1 MRLWVEHFYL
11 RDNELSRKD
20 WEAMANLDDVRRAIG
35 HGLLLQLVG
44 AMLLIGFLVWLSL
57 RVTGRPRLCIV
68 SRTGAAVFLNERGR
82 PYNPKSIRAMVER

>member
-35 HGLLLQLVG
+35 HGLLLQLIG
-44 AMLLIGFLVWLSL
+44 AMLLIGFLGWLSL
-57 RVTGRPRLCIV
+57 
-68 SRTGAAVFLNERGR
+68 A
-82 PYNPKSIRAMVER
+82 

>member
-1 MRLWVEHFYL
+1 MRLWVAHFYL

-44 AMLLIGFLVWLSL
+44 AMLLIGFLVWLS
-57 RVTGRPRLCIV
+57 P
-68 SRTGAAVFLNERGR
+68 A
-82 PYNPKSIRAMVER
+82 

>member
-20 WEAMANLDDVRRAIG
+20 WEAMASLDDVRRAIG

-44 AMLLIGFLVWLSL
+44 AMLLIGFLGWLSS

-68 SRTGAAVFLNERGR
+68 SRRQPEPFDARHAAALSAGG
-82 PYNPKSIRAMVER
+82 